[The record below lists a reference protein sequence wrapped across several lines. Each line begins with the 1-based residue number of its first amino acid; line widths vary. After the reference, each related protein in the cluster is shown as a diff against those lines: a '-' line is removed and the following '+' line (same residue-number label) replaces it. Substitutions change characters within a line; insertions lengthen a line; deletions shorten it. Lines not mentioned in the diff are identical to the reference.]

1 MKSQTPKIKSLPR
14 TQFKTTKNNNFS
26 QQESKSMF
34 YIMNRIEPKKSRSKK
49 QRFGI
54 KGTTLTEKVEGAP
67 S

>member
-26 QQESKSMF
+26 QQESKPMF
-34 YIMNRIEPKKSRSKK
+34 YIMNRIEPKKPRSKK

-54 KGTTLTEKVEGAP
+54 KGTTLIEKAEGAP
-67 S
+67 P